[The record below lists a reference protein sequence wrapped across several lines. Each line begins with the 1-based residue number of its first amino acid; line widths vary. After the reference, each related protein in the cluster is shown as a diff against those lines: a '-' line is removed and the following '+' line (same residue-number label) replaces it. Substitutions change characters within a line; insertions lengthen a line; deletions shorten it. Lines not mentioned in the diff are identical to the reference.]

1 MTTTRRHAIG
11 LAGIALAGLPR
22 PGLAQGA
29 NDRPIRLI
37 VPAPP
42 GGPTDILA
50 RVTGEK
56 AAAALGQP
64 VVVDNRA
71 GGGGVIGSE
80 AAHRAAPDGLTLVL
94 GHNQSHASNQSM
106 MARLPFHVVDGFT
119 PVAKL
124 GTVHHA
130 TVVAAGSRA
139 RTVAE
144 LQAMGRN
151 GGRVTYASSQAGSA
165 SHVIAE
171 TFVRRSQMDATHVPY
186 RGAAPAAT
194 DTVAGVVDFYV
205 STFPTVANLIR
216 EGRLRALSVGAPR
229 RLADFPDI
237 PTTEEAG
244 VGYMAVDAWFGLFG
258 PPGLPAAAAERLARA
273 FTGTFADAEVQR
285 RLAAAGFTLDP
296 LLPGPFAAFQRSEVA
311 RWAEMVAL
319 TGVKLDG

>member
-1 MTTTRRHAIG
+1 MTITRRHA
-11 LAGIALAGLPR
+11 LALAALPVA
-22 PGLAQGA
+22 LAAPALGQPE
-29 NDRPIRLI
+29 RPIRLV

-56 AAAALGQP
+56 AAAALGQA
-64 VVVDNRA
+64 VVIDNRA
-71 GGGGVIGSE
+71 GAGGVIGSE
-80 AAHRAAPDGLTLVL
+80 ATHRAAPDGLTIMV
-94 GHNQSHASNQSM
+94 GHNQTHASNQHM

-130 TVVAAGSRA
+130 TVVPATSRA
-139 RTVAE
+139 RTMAE

-151 GGRVTYASSQAGSA
+151 GGRLNYASSQAGSA

-171 TFVRRSQMDATHVPY
+171 TFVRRSAMDATHIPFN
-186 RGAAPAAT
+186 GAGPAAT
-194 DTVAGVVDFYV
+194 ATVAGQVDFFV
-205 STFPTVANLIR
+205 ATFPTVAALIR

-229 RLADFPDI
+229 RLAEFPDI

-244 VGYMAVDAWFGLFG
+244 IGYMAVDAWFGLFG
-258 PPGLPAAAAERLARA
+258 PAGLPPATAERLAAA
-273 FTGTFADAEVQR
+273 FIGTLSDAEVQR

-296 LLPGPFAAFQRSEVA
+296 LPPTPFAAFQRAEVA
-311 RWAEMVAL
+311 RWQEMVQL
-319 TGVKLDG
+319 TGVRLEG